1 MAAMVVVIGT
11 IRLAPGAVNRA
22 RPAMAQM
29 IAASRAE
36 DGCIAYSYAE
46 DILDA
51 GLVRVTE
58 LWRDQAALDR
68 HFTLPHLTAWRAT
81 WPDLGISDRALRSY
95 TIDSELNAL

>member
-11 IRLAPGAVNRA
+11 IRLAPGTIDRA

-46 DILDA
+46 DVLDA
-51 GLVRVTE
+51 GLIRVAE
-58 LWRDQAALDR
+58 MWRDQAALDR
-68 HFTLPHLTAWRAT
+68 HFTMPHLTAWRAT
-81 WPDLGISDRALRSY
+81 WPDLGISDRQLQVYNVDHARP
-95 TIDSELNAL
+95 T

>member
-1 MAAMVVVIGT
+1 MVVVIGT
-11 IRLAPGAVNRA
+11 IRLAPGAVDRA

-29 IAASRAE
+29 VAASRAE

-51 GLVRVTE
+51 GLIRVTE

-68 HFTLPHLTAWRAT
+68 HFTLPHLAAWRAT
-81 WPDLGISDRALRSY
+81 WPDLGISERQLQVYDVDRARP
-95 TIDSELNAL
+95 T